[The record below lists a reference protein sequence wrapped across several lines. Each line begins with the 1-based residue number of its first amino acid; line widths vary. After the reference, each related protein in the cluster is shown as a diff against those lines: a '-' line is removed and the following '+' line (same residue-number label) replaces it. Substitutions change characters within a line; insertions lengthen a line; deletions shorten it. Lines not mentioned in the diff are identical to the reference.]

1 MAQPNAPARVS
12 DDQVMSGG
20 GVLQRLSV
28 PHPAG
33 QEPGPRWIFHAISTP
48 SGTPVSSGWHDPGRP
63 FAPGEI
69 CGERSMST
77 LGCGFGLLAGLTFL
91 VGIIPFLGWI
101 NWFTTLPLAVV
112 SAAMAYSA
120 MKNGRDDGV
129 ARFTLV
135 ASVLLI
141 VVTLGRLSIGGGFI

>member
-1 MAQPNAPARVS
+1 
-12 DDQVMSGG
+12 
-20 GVLQRLSV
+20 
-28 PHPAG
+28 
-33 QEPGPRWIFHAISTP
+33 
-48 SGTPVSSGWHDPGRP
+48 
-63 FAPGEI
+63 
-69 CGERSMST
+69 MST